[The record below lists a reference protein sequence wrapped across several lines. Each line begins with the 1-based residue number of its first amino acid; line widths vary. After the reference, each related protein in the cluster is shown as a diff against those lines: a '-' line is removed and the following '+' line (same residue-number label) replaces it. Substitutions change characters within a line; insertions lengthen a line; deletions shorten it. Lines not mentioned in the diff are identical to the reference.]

1 MYQSRLA
8 DQGGALAGLRGGGGG
23 VGVGISLD
31 KGIPG
36 LPFPTQICLGFEG
49 PGNRAQSLKPKP
61 CRTAEKRQGPPLVV
75 RHISMEEVEIY

>member
-8 DQGGALAGLRGGGGG
+8 DQGGAWLDCRGGA
-23 VGVGISLD
+23 INLD

-49 PGNRAQSLKPKP
+49 PGSRAQSLKPKP
-61 CRTAEKRQGPPLVV
+61 RRTAEKRQGLLLVV